1 MAHKKNF
8 TVGERYA
15 ILLVQ
20 WITERLDRQDI
31 KNELLKRFSLEIPTV
46 RED

>member
-8 TVGERYA
+8 IVGERYA

-20 WITERLDRQDI
+20 WIAERLDRQDM
-31 KNELLKRFSLEIPTV
+31 KNELLKAFL
-46 RED
+46 